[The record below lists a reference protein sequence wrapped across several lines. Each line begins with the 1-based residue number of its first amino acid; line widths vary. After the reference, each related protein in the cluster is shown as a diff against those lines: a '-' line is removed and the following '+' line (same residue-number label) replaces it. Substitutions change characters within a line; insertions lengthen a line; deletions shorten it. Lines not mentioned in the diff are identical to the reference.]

1 MLVDQYHGGLQGVQG
16 LLRGC
21 GTRIRCHS
29 SSGTRTTIAPFNGR
43 ERERERKRET
53 KRYPGKGWKRRKE
66 DRTSVEL
73 LIRV

>member
-1 MLVDQYHGGLQGVQG
+1 MPVLVDQYHGGLQGVQG

-21 GTRIRCHS
+21 GTRIRCRS
-29 SSGTRTTIAPFNGR
+29 SSETRTTIALME
-43 ERERERKRET
+43 EREREKERET
-53 KRYPGKGWKRRKE
+53 GRYPGKGWKRRKE